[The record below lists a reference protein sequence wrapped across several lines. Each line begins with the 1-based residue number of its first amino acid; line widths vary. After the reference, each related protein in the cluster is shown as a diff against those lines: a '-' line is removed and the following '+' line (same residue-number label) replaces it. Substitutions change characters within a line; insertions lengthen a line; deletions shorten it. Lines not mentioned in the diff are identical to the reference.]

1 MNYIKISRYL
11 PTPLYAQLKDSI
23 LKALQEGT
31 LKPGDKLPTEEELCE
46 RFSIS
51 RPVIRQAYSELISDG
66 IISRIKGKGSFIR
79 EKEIQSHF
87 FQELST
93 FEDDMNRVGMIP
105 STRVITKEIIKTD
118 TKFHTLLN
126 LQVPQEV
133 LHIRFL
139 YCGNGLP
146 MMIVDTYVPHHLF
159 PNLLEKDLEKRPLY
173 HIFEADYNRYIS
185 QARRTVDAI
194 IVSDEG
200 AHLLNIAKG
209 SAIHE
214 VKTIATDQDENI
226 LEYSRAGYPGDRNSF
241 DIMIYKQQP

>member
-1 MNYIKISRYL
+1 MNYITISRYL

-23 LKALQEGT
+23 LKALSEGI

-51 RPVIRQAYSELISDG
+51 RPVIRQAYSELISSG
-66 IISRIKGKGSFIR
+66 IISRVKGKGSFIR

-93 FEDDMNRVGMIP
+93 FEDDMKRVEMTP
-105 STRVITKEIIKTD
+105 STKVITKEILTSPS
-118 TKFHTLLN
+118 KFQTLLH
-126 LQVPQEV
+126 LDPTQEV

-139 YCGNGLP
+139 YCGNGVP
-146 MMIVDTYVPHHLF
+146 MVIVDTYVPHEYF
-159 PNLLEKDLEKRPLY
+159 PRLLEKDLESRPLY
-173 HIFEADYNRYIS
+173 QVFESDYHRYIA
-185 QARRTVDAI
+185 QAKRTVDAI

-200 AHLLNIAKG
+200 AAILNIAKG

-214 VKTIATDQDENI
+214 VKTIASDLDETI

-241 DIMIYKQQP
+241 DIMIYKQHP